1 MQGTKLYSAYY
12 IYRAMQGNEPM
23 IFCSNLHPN
32 FWEQMVLRNFFFNLR
47 SHNIGKTNLK
57 LSGS

>member
-12 IYRAMQGNEPM
+12 MYRAMQGTEPM
-23 IFCSNLHPN
+23 ICYSTLHPN
-32 FWEQMVLRNFFFNLR
+32 FWKQMVLRYFFFNLR
-47 SHNIGKTNLK
+47 SHSIGMTNLK